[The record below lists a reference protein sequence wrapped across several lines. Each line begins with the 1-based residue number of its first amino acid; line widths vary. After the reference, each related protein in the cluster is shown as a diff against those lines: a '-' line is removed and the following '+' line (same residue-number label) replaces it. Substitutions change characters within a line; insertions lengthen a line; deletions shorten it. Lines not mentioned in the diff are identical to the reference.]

1 MSNRGLIGLPR
12 GQQSAASGSSTLRN
26 LRLFSSTV
34 LTPVNHCYVPT
45 TGNIVTVGG
54 SSNNYEFRSLTTG
67 NVVNSGTSRGFQSC
81 CYVPSTN
88 RVFMGIGG
96 SVNVFD
102 ANGLGI
108 ALGIG
113 TGQSGVYQ
121 FTYVPPLDEV
131 WVTHTGYTSPNFS
144 RHNNVGGYLG
154 GYTYTGWSSPQGSC
168 YVASNQTIVNV
179 FNGSNVMMMT
189 NVASTGSVGYVRATS
204 SNLSNP
210 VGVCWA
216 PSSNQLYV
224 TNMGSEY
231 LTVFDL
237 NFSVVTSFPMPSTPS
252 YLVYHEPTDRIYA
265 TCQGGAI
272 VIVNP
277 NTNTIVGSIGRSSV
291 QDGVTT
297 VAREITGIASIPQTN
312 QLVVSG
318 QSASNI
324 AVFDAPRDARF
335 MY

>member
-1 MSNRGLIGLPR
+1 M
-12 GQQSAASGSSTLRN
+12 
-26 LRLFSSTV
+26 
-34 LTPVNHCYVPT
+34 
-45 TGNIVTVGG
+45 
-54 SSNNYEFRSLTTG
+54 
-67 NVVNSGTSRGFQSC
+67 
-81 CYVPSTN
+81 
-88 RVFMGIGG
+88 
-96 SVNVFD
+96 
-102 ANGLGI
+102 
-108 ALGIG
+108 
-113 TGQSGVYQ
+113 
-121 FTYVPPLDEV
+121 
-131 WVTHTGYTSPNFS
+131 
-144 RHNNVGGYLG
+144 
-154 GYTYTGWSSPQGSC
+154 
-168 YVASNQTIVNV
+168 

-189 NVASTGSVGYVRATS
+189 NVASTGFVGYVRATS